1 MIDTIPIMI
10 FAAEKFISI
19 DAIPKNNKLTP
30 IKIDTN
36 AVLKTGKIIKSNPKI
51 IDNIPDIL
59 PVSIFFP
66 PNFFILTFKRIYIKI
81 QKA

>member
-1 MIDTIPIMI
+1 MNIKPNMIDTIPIMI

-36 AVLKTGKIIKSNPKI
+36 AYRYHCEMSGNTL
-51 IDNIPDIL
+51 
-59 PVSIFFP
+59 
-66 PNFFILTFKRIYIKI
+66 
-81 QKA
+81 